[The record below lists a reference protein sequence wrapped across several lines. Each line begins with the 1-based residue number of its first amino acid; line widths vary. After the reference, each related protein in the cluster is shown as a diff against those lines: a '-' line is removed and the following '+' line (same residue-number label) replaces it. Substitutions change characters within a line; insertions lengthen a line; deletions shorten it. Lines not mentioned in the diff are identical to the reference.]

1 MLKLWEIKYL
11 MFNSQTAEQLI
22 YQKFLHKITNLQ
34 EPSFMTKKIYLL
46 FQGLVNSTNK
56 LIIGVCVCVC
66 VCERERE
73 RERERMCVWESVCV
87 CVRERVCVCV
97 KLPTIS
103 PWRTEHCRKA
113 FAILKKKKF
122 FLLIL
127 EKASCSIFSLDGFC
141 VCVLFIYF
149 GDCKW

>member
-34 EPSFMTKKIYLL
+34 EPSFMTKKKYLL

-66 VCERERE
+66 VCVCERERE
-73 RERERMCVWESVCV
+73 RKRENVCV
-87 CVRERVCVCV
+87 RESLCVCERERVCVCV

-103 PWRTEHCRKA
+103 P
-113 FAILKKKKF
+113 
-122 FLLIL
+122 
-127 EKASCSIFSLDGFC
+127 
-141 VCVLFIYF
+141 
-149 GDCKW
+149 